1 MYVHVYTMYVH
12 GITSCLNRF
21 SWPTERCRCRSEGHS
36 LAVCCGLRLLSS
48 YCTGT
53 QWSTG
58 KWTLHIHCIYFV
70 YTCCRHV
77 CTNHIQLCTLYIH
90 VHVVDICN
98 HVLPRW
104 TQEQLKKV
112 IAMLQDPAFDSKEI
126 DPDLH
131 KRMDKAAMCMRW
143 TSGCG
148 RSVSWKDWCPLM
160 HRTIWM
166 WAVPVQKMVIGLC
179 QARCCRNRRGHQH
192 WFNSFGIITGIY
204 AYNTWYPCTV
214 YVHVYTL
221 YVHV

>member
-1 MYVHVYTMYVH
+1 MYVQCIYHVYTCIHYVC
-12 GITSCLNRF
+12 TWYNQ
-21 SWPTERCRCRSEGHS
+21 
-36 LAVCCGLRLLSS
+36 LSQQVFVAYS
-48 YCTGT
+48 TGT

-166 WAVPVQKMVIGLC
+166 WAVPIQKMVIGLC

-214 YVHVYTL
+214 FVHVYTL
-221 YVHV
+221 YVHIYAMYVHVLISCLNSHS